1 MNSSDLK
8 LLAEIEGRD
17 QHEEIHNTSPSAYQ
31 DRRTLL
37 RWVKEMQRERDDL
50 QRLPQPLVGF
60 IPQTYGD
67 AIGQGW
73 IQHGDCPSHEW
84 DNRTSAGNAR
94 WMLERRASR
103 IADLERLLKVRT
115 EALENIST
123 VRVQDYL
130 PAHRAVAYCRDVAI
144 AALSQGTGGT

>member
-17 QHEEIHNTSPSAYQ
+17 KRIADLEHSRA
-31 DRRTLL
+31 TLVEL
-37 RWVKEMQRERDDL
+37 RDK
-50 QRLPQPLVGF
+50 
-60 IPQTYGD
+60 
-67 AIGQGW
+67 
-73 IQHGDCPSHEW
+73 
-84 DNRTSAGNAR
+84 
-94 WMLERRASR
+94 R